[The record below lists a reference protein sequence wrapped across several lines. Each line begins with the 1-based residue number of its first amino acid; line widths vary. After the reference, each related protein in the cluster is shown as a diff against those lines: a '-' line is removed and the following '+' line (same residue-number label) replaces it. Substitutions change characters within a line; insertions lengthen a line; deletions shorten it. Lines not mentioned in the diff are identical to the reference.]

1 MSVPGDR
8 RPAATAR
15 RSAFT
20 LIELLVV
27 VAVIG
32 ILAALLMPAVLHAMK
47 SATTTQC
54 ISNLNQFQ
62 AATLNYANGHDTFL
76 PPLNTA
82 CPSLEWTPPR
92 KWWQLL
98 TPYHRNDEVYRCPA
112 KKATAIGY
120 SMNHRVFTPPRSKLS
135 HLNLW
140 VGPQQITLCKNPAGT
155 LLYCDVGVVT
165 NIHDDVE
172 SWIETAAN
180 PGCARMPID
189 MIHGAHDGKSEY
201 VWWETSPSRPF
212 PRHPAYK
219 TNCAFFDGH
228 VEGIVTRDIVD
239 DDYGDPG
246 CIYDND

>member
-1 MSVPGDR
+1 MIADR
-8 RPAATAR
+8 DRQ
-15 RSAFT
+15 AFT

-32 ILAALLMPAVLHAMK
+32 ILAALLMPAILSAMK

-62 AATLNYANGHDTFL
+62 AATLNYANDYDTFI

-82 CPSLEWTPPR
+82 SPHLAWTPAR

-98 TPYHRNDEVYRCPA
+98 TPYHRDDEVYRCPA
-112 KKATAIGY
+112 KKVTDIGY
-120 SMNHRVFTPPRSKLS
+120 SMNHRVFAPPRSTLS
-135 HLNLW
+135 SLNLW
-140 VGPQQITLCKNPAGT
+140 VGPQQIIECKNPSGT
-155 LLYCDVGVVT
+155 ILYCDVGWVT
-165 NIHDDVE
+165 NILDDVE
-172 SWIETAAN
+172 DWDEDKRN

-189 MIHGAHDGKSEY
+189 MIHGAHDGKKTY
-201 VWWETSPSRPF
+201 VWWETSPTRPF

-219 TNCAFFDGH
+219 TDCAFFDGH
-228 VEGIVTRDIVD
+228 VEGIVTREIVD

-246 CIYDND
+246 CIYDNH